1 MMMFPDKQNVSH
13 IQTYILE
20 SRPASECCIRTRGS
34 PPAPSPSWVVPPG
47 GGDAG
52 WGAGGGILGIA
63 VLRHV
68 TCTVESIV
76 GHAYLNVGK

>member
-1 MMMFPDKQNVSH
+1 MMMFPDEQNVSH